1 MNEQHPNIVRYLESV
16 RAFNANDV
24 ATALKYTDEN
34 VIYHVPGRSSVAGEY
49 RGIRD
54 YHEALRRGREMS
66 GNTLSLE
73 PRAVLADDQHL
84 VVYGRIRAQRL
95 GRTLDSDH
103 CVVFRFDGD
112 RIVEARTI
120 PVDLYA
126 WDEFW
131 G

>member
-1 MNEQHPNIVRYLESV
+1 
-16 RAFNANDV
+16 
-24 ATALKYTDEN
+24 
-34 VIYHVPGRSSVAGEY
+34 
-49 RGIRD
+49 
-54 YHEALRRGREMS
+54 MS